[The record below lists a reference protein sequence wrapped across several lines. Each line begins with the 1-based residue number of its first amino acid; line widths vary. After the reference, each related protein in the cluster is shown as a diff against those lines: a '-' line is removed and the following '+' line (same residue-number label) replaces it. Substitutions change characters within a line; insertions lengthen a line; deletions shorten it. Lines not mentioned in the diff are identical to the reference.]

1 MPPKYPNA
9 LRSASAWCACTCA
22 FFLLLSSLFCPSL
35 VRAQNWNGGGADNNW
50 STAANWSSGAPP
62 TATSINFTGTTRL
75 TPFNDTTAGTSYATF
90 NFSSTAG
97 AFVVS
102 GNAVVLG
109 GDATNSSATKETINL
124 VLQLG
129 SGTSRNFNIVNAAGE
144 LEISQGI
151 ANLSGTANLV
161 KVGRGALTFTA
172 ANTYSGLTSVL
183 DGTLTISGANGSMAL
198 GTGITVTNGATFR
211 LSNAAAAN
219 NTARLADTQAVSLNG
234 GSMQFLNTGG
244 AANYSETVG
253 VLTLAGGVNTLTS
266 SQADSGQT
274 SAITFSSLSR
284 TNGVVNFSGT
294 GLGDDARNRIVFTS
308 ALNNDG
314 IMGGYATVGN
324 EFAKYDTTVGSVR
337 AMQAGDY
344 ITTDQDTWTATSN
357 VRLTASPSM
366 LSASRQINSLNL
378 APGSAFTMDLGGR
391 TLRVESGGILFSGS
405 QTAIVQHGT
414 LSAGEGTNAA
424 GNLIIHQNSSGMLTL
439 GARITNNGTGVVSV
453 TKAGTGGLT
462 FMEDNTYTGATYIYA
477 GSLRTGVSGGLS
489 SSSALILGDSSGT
502 AAALDTTGT
511 SQAIGGLQVLANT
524 TAVNAIAVTAGET
537 LTINGDVSIGGNV
550 AASVTNTTMNGGGSL
565 VINATVGTF
574 QLGMATG
581 NISYNTAILD
591 LTGMSSFTASM
602 GTASGVFRVGDN
614 NTTGNASASVL
625 KMAVNSTIT
634 ANRISVGG
642 ESGGGTQ
649 TISFGAGATVLN
661 ANTLDLGP
669 IAGGARA
676 IGALSFATS
685 SGTLKIRAA
694 DGVGAAVLNVGHSL
708 LPSTSGALGASFD
721 SRGHNADLK
730 LSTLNVATRGAGAST
745 GSMTATFDFDTGVLE
760 ATTVNL
766 GQKINTNTATGA
778 IAGAMTL
785 GGGTITLGTVTLA
798 SNTTASGSASAIL
811 TFSGSNTTT
820 IGSITM
826 ASATTAGG
834 TATAVLNLNGGS
846 ITLNGA
852 ITRAGGA
859 GTNTA
864 TVTLNGA
871 TLDMGGNAIGSLSN
885 TITFTA
891 QSGILKNVASINGTT
906 GGLTK
911 TGTGT
916 LELQGSNGYGGAT
929 VISAGTLKIATLTNG
944 GAASTL
950 GSSSNAAANLVM
962 NGGALQ
968 YTGATTITDRLFS
981 VGTATGSVIDAS
993 GSGAVKFTNTGSMG
1007 FNSQLGA
1014 RTLTLTGTNTGENS
1028 IAAVIGDNSGLTSVT
1043 KTGSGTW
1050 VLTGANTYA
1059 GTTTVNAGILMLDFS
1074 AAGAPTSNIL
1084 SSSSAITLGGGT
1096 LSIRGGSGSPTQTLA
1111 SLALTA
1117 GANTFSITP
1126 NGATS
1131 LVVTLNGASISRT
1144 AGSTL
1149 NLVASGTASFTAT
1162 NALNNSAGILGGYA
1176 VLNGADW
1183 ATRDGAGNLVAFSN
1197 YTALPTT
1204 GGDTATNYLLTSGT
1218 SLTGALTVNS
1228 LKITGTGVALDANTR
1243 AITFTGTSGGLLYA
1257 PALSS
1262 DSSSI
1267 TGSGVVGAGATNE
1280 FIVQVSQGTLSIAN
1294 PVVSS
1299 TATAGSLTKA
1309 GDGTLVLTGAS
1320 LFTGATTV
1328 NGGTLEISGT
1338 GTLSSSAGNITVG
1351 AGATLRV
1358 NSTNAAQAIADSTD
1372 VAVAGTFEVRANETL
1387 GGLSGLGTLRNGGST
1402 NAVLT
1407 AGNGNETS
1415 NFSGLI
1421 QDGSTGT
1428 LGITKAGTGVLT
1440 FDGSLSNTYSGT
1452 TTINAGTLSLAKT
1465 GGAIAVVGNITVGD
1479 GSGSTADILLLSG
1492 SEQIQDTAVVTLTG
1506 NSTVAGT
1513 GTFRLN
1519 GNTET
1524 IGGLSSA
1531 GGTQNG
1537 VVENALASTTGKLIV
1552 NTTTDQSFT
1561 GVMQNG
1567 TGTSSVLVFTKVGA
1581 AQQTLAGTAANTYTG
1596 VTTVVGGTL
1605 RLNKTAGVNAIA
1617 GSLIIGDGTASA
1629 VVLLAAAN
1637 QIADTTIAT
1646 LAGTGATAG
1655 VLRLAGNSETLAGIS
1670 SNALVGGGVVENES
1684 GVAGTATLT
1693 VNLADSTTQTFTGVV
1708 RDGDGVGTD
1717 GALALVKSGT
1727 GVQVM
1732 SGDNTYSGGTTI
1744 NAGTLVTGGVGSGQV
1759 VNNGTLIIN
1768 RTSEGTLAQAMT
1780 GTGTLILGSS
1790 GTVVLSGNSNTYSG
1804 GTIVDQGTLRVMN
1817 SSGSATGTGAV
1828 TIANGATLS
1837 GTGIV
1842 GGATN
1847 INFGGTLSVGYNG
1860 SAGQAM
1866 TLNGGLFSAGTL
1878 QFDLWGNAGGVN
1890 PGTNADLLI
1899 VGGGAVTLSGTLQ
1912 VTSTGISTWA
1922 VGDSWKL
1929 IDWGTVILS
1938 DRTVAFDTFV
1948 MPTLTGGLVWDTSQ
1962 LGQTGYI
1969 AIAPEPG
1976 RMILLMVGLVML
1988 GLRRRRSASVA

>member
-1 MPPKYPNA
+1 MPSKYPNA

-22 FFLLLSSLFCPSL
+22 FFLLLSSLLCPSL
-35 VRAQNWNGGGADNNW
+35 VRAQNWTGGGADNNW
-50 STAANWSSGAPP
+50 STAANWSSGSPP
-62 TATSINFTGTTRL
+62 AATSINFAGTTRL

-211 LSNAAAAN
+211 LSNTAAAN

-234 GSMQFLNTGG
+234 GNMQFINTGG

-274 SAITFSSLSR
+274 SEITFSSLSR

-294 GLGDDARNRIVFTS
+294 GLGDDTRNRIVFIS

-324 EFAKYDTTVGSVR
+324 EFAKYDATVGSVR

-357 VRLTASPSM
+357 VKLTASPSM

-405 QTAIVQHGT
+405 QTAMVQHGT

-424 GNLIIHQNSSGMLTL
+424 GNLVIHQNSSGMLTL

-477 GSLRTGVSGGLS
+477 GSLRTGVSGALS
-489 SSSALILGDSSGT
+489 ASSALILGDSSGT

-524 TAVNAIAVTAGET
+524 TAVNAITVTAGET

-565 VINATVGTF
+565 VINDSGGTF

-591 LTGMSSFTASM
+591 ITGMSSFTANM

-614 NTTGNASASVL
+614 NTTGNVSASVL
-625 KMAVNSTIT
+625 KLAVNSTIT

-642 ESGGGTQ
+642 ESGSGTQ
-649 TISFGAGATVLN
+649 TISFGVGATVLN

-676 IGALSFATS
+676 IGVLSFATS

-694 DGVGAAVLNVGHSL
+694 DGVGAAVLNVGNSVV
-708 LPSTSGALGASFD
+708 PSTAGSLGATFD

-730 LSTLNVATRGAGAST
+730 LSALNVAGRSAGT
-745 GSMTATFDFDTGVLE
+745 GITTVTFDFDTGTLE
-760 ATTVNL
+760 AATVNL
-766 GQKINTNTATGA
+766 AQKLSTNTASGA
-778 IAGAMTL
+778 IAGTMTL
-785 GGGTITLGTVTLA
+785 AGGTITLGTVNLA
-798 SNTTASGSASAIL
+798 SNTTNTGTASAIL
-811 TFSGSNTTT
+811 TFSGNNTTT
-820 IGSITM
+820 IGSISM
-826 ASATTAGG
+826 ASATIAGG

-859 GTNTA
+859 GTSTA

-871 TLDMGGNAIGSLSN
+871 TLDMGGNAIGSLAN
-885 TITFTA
+885 AITFTA
-891 QSGILKNVASINGTT
+891 QSGILKNVASINGAT

-950 GSSSNAAANLVM
+950 GSSSNAAANLVL
-962 NGGALQ
+962 NGGTLQ
-968 YTGATTITDRLFS
+968 YTGATTTTDRLFS

-993 GSGAVKFTNTGSMG
+993 GSGTVKLTNTGSMG

-1043 KTGSGTW
+1043 KTGAGTW

-1059 GTTTVNAGILMLDFS
+1059 GTTTVNAGTLMLDFS

-1084 SSSSAITLGGGT
+1084 SSSSAISLGGGT
-1096 LSIRGGSGSPTQTLA
+1096 LNIRGGSGSPTQTLA

-1117 GANTFSITP
+1117 GANTLSLTP

-1149 NLVASGTASFTAT
+1149 NLVASGTASFNAT

-1176 VLNGADW
+1176 VFNAADW
-1183 ATRDGAGNLVAFSN
+1183 ATRDVSGNLVAFSN

-1228 LKITGTGVALDANTR
+1228 LKITGTGVTLDGNTR
-1243 AITFTGTSGGLLYA
+1243 AITFSGTSGGLLYA

-1262 DSSSI
+1262 DTYSI
-1267 TGSGVVGAGATNE
+1267 TGSGVVGAGTANE
-1280 FIVQVSQGTLSIAN
+1280 FIVQVSQGRLSIAN

-1309 GDGTLVLTGAS
+1309 GDGTLVLTGTS
-1320 LFTGATTV
+1320 LFTGATNV

-1338 GTLSSSAGNITVG
+1338 GTLSSSTGNITVG

-1387 GGLSGLGTLRNGGST
+1387 GGLSGLGTLRNGGSS

-1440 FDGSLSNTYSGT
+1440 FDSSLSNTYTGT

-1552 NTTTDQSFT
+1552 NTTSDQSFT

-1567 TGTSSVLVFTKVGA
+1567 SGTSSVLVFTKVGA

-1596 VTTVVGGTL
+1596 VTTVLGGTL
-1605 RLNKTAGVNAIA
+1605 RLNKTAGINAIA
-1617 GSLIIGDGTASA
+1617 GSLSIGDGTASA

-1670 SNALVGGGVVENES
+1670 SNALVGGGVLENES

-1693 VNLADSTTQTFTGVV
+1693 VNVADSTTQTFTGVV

-1759 VNNGTLIIN
+1759 VNNGTLVIN

-1780 GTGTLILGSS
+1780 GTGSLILGSS

-1837 GTGIV
+1837 GTGLV
-1842 GGATN
+1842 GGATS
-1847 INFGGTLSVGYNG
+1847 INVGGTLSVGYNG
-1860 SAGQAM
+1860 SAGQTM
-1866 TLNGGLFSAGTL
+1866 TLNGGLFSAGSL

-1912 VTSTGISTWA
+1912 VTSNGISSWA

-1929 IDWGTVILS
+1929 IDWGTVLLS
-1938 DRTVAFDTFV
+1938 DRTVVFDTFV
-1948 MPTLTGGLVWDTSQ
+1948 MPTLSGGLTWDTSQ

-1976 RMILLMVGLVML
+1976 RMLLLMVGLVML
-1988 GLRRRRSASVA
+1988 GLRRKRSATGA